1 MNQILQVKQ
10 TKSPQKIVDFKKIV
24 MFFLT
29 IIIIF
34 GLGVAG
40 YLIYQNIINGNNE
53 VPGIIDVPTSNINLT
68 KTSENKLIINV
79 ENQSGISTIS
89 YNWNNGEIQTIE
101 VDGKN
106 NIEKTI
112 DIPLGENT
120 IHILVIDS
128 NGNASKKQETYVIEV
143 PRPEIELSVVGKDI
157 KITVTSE
164 VELSEITY
172 QWNSDKVK
180 KEDMSTYQDRNNF
193 EKKLEIPLGQNTLK
207 ITAVDVN
214 GGQIEKTQEIKGVTR
229 ATTTTKVQDGY
240 LHFTVQGKE
249 NILKVEFEFNGQKYL
264 MNTDTFGETKTVHY
278 KVKLEE
284 GSNHLKVTSETQS
297 GGIDTFVWE
306 EDIR

>member
-10 TKSPQKIVDFKKIV
+10 TKSVQKIVDIKKIV
-24 MFFLT
+24 MFILT

-34 GLGVAG
+34 GLGIFG
-40 YLIYQNIINGNNE
+40 YFIYQNIINGNNE
-53 VPGIIDVPTSNINLT
+53 VPGIIDVPTSNINLE
-68 KTSENKLIINV
+68 KTSENKLIISV

-120 IHILVIDS
+120 IHILVIDI

-193 EKKLEIPLGQNTLK
+193 EKKIEIPLGQNTLK
-207 ITAVDVN
+207 IIAVDIN
-214 GGQIEKTQEIKGVTR
+214 GGKTEKTQEIKGVTK
-229 ATTTTKVQDGY
+229 ATTTTKVQEGY
-240 LHFTVQGKE
+240 LHFTVKAKE

-284 GSNHLKVTSETQS
+284 GRNYLKVTSETQS